1 VCVPSI
7 DGEGGR
13 FPFRVFRET
22 KERGHS
28 SKVVLLSRYTGLI
41 MVKFDPRGSVFPFG
55 NTDTPGGV
63 RTIAYLSSLVQTLAS
78 EGITIQVG
86 VTASTV
92 VSKGVLSE
100 QSFETLVGSTAG
112 RLEMEFAL
120 AMTQLFVLIPPRAQG
135 ALLQSELPFEA
146 LKNLVQVH
154 ADDLLGSPYKDV

>member
-1 VCVPSI
+1 MCVPSI
-7 DGEGGR
+7 EEEWGR

-63 RTIAYLSSLVQTLAS
+63 RAIAYISSTVQTLAS

-86 VTASTV
+86 VTTNAV
-92 VSKGVLSE
+92 VSKGVLSG
-100 QSFETLVGSTAG
+100 QPIGTLVVSTAG

-154 ADDLLGSPYKDV
+154 ADDLFGSPYQDV

>member
-1 VCVPSI
+1 M
-7 DGEGGR
+7 
-13 FPFRVFRET
+13 
-22 KERGHS
+22 
-28 SKVVLLSRYTGLI
+28 KVVLLSRYTGLI
-41 MVKFDPRGSVFPFG
+41 MVKFDPRGSVFTFG

-86 VTASTV
+86 VTANTV
-92 VSKGVLSE
+92 VSKGVRSE